1 MGLDQVNSLSGI
13 TMERIIR
20 NRPFAS
26 MEDFLARVD
35 PRQQEA
41 VNLARVGAF
50 EGMGSIPALLQR
62 LEKGGWQARQP
73 GLFDVFSGD
82 ATSAKS
88 REGDW
93 TTQQKVAAQK
103 ELLGI
108 SLEAHPLELA
118 AGRIAAAG
126 AISTVEAAGQVGQK
140 VTVAGIRQ
148 SSHRSKTSK
157 GETMMFLTLEDLSGT
172 LDCILFPDVFK
183 RVGNFIYTPEPILV
197 VGTVEMD
204 QERMEPFLRAEKVM
218 KL

>member
-1 MGLDQVNSLSGI
+1 
-13 TMERIIR
+13 MERIIR
-20 NRPFAS
+20 NRPFATL
-26 MEDFLARVD
+26 EDFLARVD

-50 EGMGSIPALLQR
+50 EGMGSIPVLLPR

-73 GLFDVFSGD
+73 GLFDIFSGD
-82 ATSAKS
+82 ATPDKMV
-88 REGDW
+88 EGDW
-93 TTQQKVAAQK
+93 TAQQKVAAQK

-126 AISTVEAAGQVGQK
+126 AISTVDAAGRVGEK
-140 VTVAGIRQ
+140 VSVAGIRQ

-183 RVGNFIYTPEPILV
+183 RVGTFIYTPEPILI

-204 QERMEPFLRAEKVM
+204 QERMEPFLRVERVQKI
-218 KL
+218 